1 MILKIEPIFVK
12 KSWGG
17 NNIKKLFSE
26 KTNINANHG
35 KIGEVV
41 LFSGEGENINR
52 IIGTNK
58 YLDEFY
64 KENKE
69 KLFNNYYKEKFPFS
83 IKIINTGK
91 NLPVIVNPKISFFS
105 MKKKINET
113 NQIWYPLDINEKEKF
128 VVGIKNKNLLKNA
141 LKFYD
146 WKSVFEEENLEKNI
160 AYNVNSGTIHNIK
173 ANSLIFS
180 IEDNYGKPMVIFDEK
195 NKDKEKLL
203 NVDNNHIKK
212 ILKSVNKKNLIKSSE
227 VRENVVNESIKII
240 ELAKNNNFTL
250 EKWEI
255 FKKVKIK
262 LPKNK
267 INFLTINCL
276 EGHGIIGN
284 SALLK
289 NENIIVTSDELDRLI
304 IDGNMTLLV
313 AYPNN
318 LK

>member
-12 KSWGG
+12 KPWGG
-17 NNIKKLFSE
+17 NDIKKVFNKKE
-26 KTNINANHG
+26 NNANHG

-41 LFSGEGENINR
+41 LFSGDGDNINR

-64 KENKE
+64 KENRE
-69 KLFNNYYKEKFPFS
+69 KLFNNYYKDKFPFS

-91 NLPVIVNPKISFFS
+91 NLPVVVNPKISFFS
-105 MKKKINET
+105 MKKKTNET
-113 NQIWYPLDINEKEKF
+113 NQIWYPLDLDEKEKF
-128 VVGIKNKNLLKNA
+128 VIGIKNKSLLKNA

-146 WKSVFEEENLEKNI
+146 WKFVFEEESLEKNK
-160 AYNVNSGTIHNIK
+160 AYNVNSGTIYNIK

-180 IEDNYGKPMVIFDEK
+180 VEDNTGKPIIIFNEK
-195 NKDKEKLL
+195 EKDKEKLL
-203 NVDNNHIKK
+203 NIDNTQIKK
-212 ILKSVNKKNLIKSSE
+212 ILKSINEKNLIKSSE
-227 VRENVVNESIKII
+227 AIENITNESIKII

-267 INFLTINCL
+267 VNFLTINCL

-289 NENIIVTSDELDRLI
+289 NENIIITSDELDRLI
-304 IDGNMTLLV
+304 IDGKMTLLV